1 MQIIYNSGMKKYYEG
16 TISCKAIL
24 ENPQR
29 TCTCLYIDK
38 KKRNREFRYIIN
50 LAKKQGCPVRF
61 LERKE
66 MDALT
71 DNQRYGGILL
81 EAQSLDKRK
90 LAHAQGFLA
99 YVDGVEDPYNLGS
112 VCRSLYASGCDGLI
126 LPNRDWSK
134 SETTILKASAGAYEK
149 LPIYWIDLEQELVT
163 YLQENHI
170 PLYCAYRNHAKSL
183 TDWQFPHSFCV
194 AIGGALRGLSAT
206 VLQASSQNLVIEYGR
221 DFRNALDTPSAVA
234 VIAFEILRQQSE

>member
-1 MQIIYNSGMKKYYEG
+1 MQIIYNSCMKKYYEG

-90 LAHAQGFLA
+90 LAHAHGFLA
-99 YVDGVEDPYNLGS
+99 YVVM
-112 VCRSLYASGCDGLI
+112 A
-126 LPNRDWSK
+126 
-134 SETTILKASAGAYEK
+134 
-149 LPIYWIDLEQELVT
+149 
-163 YLQENHI
+163 
-170 PLYCAYRNHAKSL
+170 
-183 TDWQFPHSFCV
+183 
-194 AIGGALRGLSAT
+194 
-206 VLQASSQNLVIEYGR
+206 
-221 DFRNALDTPSAVA
+221 
-234 VIAFEILRQQSE
+234 